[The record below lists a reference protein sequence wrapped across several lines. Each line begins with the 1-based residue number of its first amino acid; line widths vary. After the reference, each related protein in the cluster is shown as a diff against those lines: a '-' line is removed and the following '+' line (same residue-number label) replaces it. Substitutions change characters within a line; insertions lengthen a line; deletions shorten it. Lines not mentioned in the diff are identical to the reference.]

1 MHVLS
6 LVVGVVFCRCFVGST
21 ASDTSGFASQAW
33 YVASLSHGFVS
44 VCISAFVG
52 LECLAITNG
61 GENGPKRSKA
71 EVQCYKCKGFGH
83 YANKCPDAAISS

>member
-33 YVASLSHGFVS
+33 YVAFLSLGIAS
-44 VCISAFVG
+44 VCISSLKDLSAWRSPMV
-52 LECLAITNG
+52 ERM
-61 GENGPKRSKA
+61 GPSGQKLRFSVTSA
-71 EVQCYKCKGFGH
+71 RDLGTMRTS
-83 YANKCPDAAISS
+83 ALMLR